1 MAAEIPTTEP
11 TEVIAGDTI
20 KFAIS
25 LGDYL
30 ASDGWVLSYS
40 IRNAA
45 DHYDVTGTAFGADH
59 LIEVLAS
66 DTAIWAPGE
75 YQYAGYVALGAERY
89 TVRRGTL
96 RVVGNF
102 ANLVPHDFRT
112 QARKAVDDLK
122 AALAT
127 FKATAGR
134 VKRYSIAG
142 RDVEFETI
150 TEMMKLL
157 QFWQREVANEE
168 AADRINSGRPSPLNL
183 QVRL

>member
-1 MAAEIPTTEP
+1 MAAETPTVEP
-11 TEVIAGDTI
+11 TEIIAGDTL
-20 KFAIS
+20 KFSIS

-45 DHYDVTGTAFGADH
+45 NHYDVTGTASGADH
-59 LIEVLAS
+59 LVEVLAS
-66 DTAIWAPGE
+66 DTATWAPGD
-75 YQYAGYVALGAERY
+75 YQFAGHVTLGAQRY
-89 TVRRGTL
+89 TVRRGSL
-96 RVVGNF
+96 RIVSNF
-102 ANLVPHDFRT
+102 ADLVPHEFRS

-122 AALAT
+122 SALAV
-127 FKATAGR
+127 FKASAGR

-142 RDVEFETI
+142 RDIEFESL

-168 AADRINSGRPSPLNL
+168 AADRINAGRASPLNL